1 MYNAENKQ
9 HLYSDFVTIGKRIAA
24 ARAGKGWTQSELA
37 RQIGVKPQSVQL
49 WEADATAPSRKRIES
64 VAELLD
70 TTPEELLF
78 DVPPSRGR
86 PRRGK
91 PFIGDRE
98 NVVVSAYGDQIVP
111 VCDYQQAAEWTASD
125 KPYPITAR
133 TENVW
138 TNIENLTDRAFG
150 LVIEGESM
158 LDEFYPGDIVI
169 LDPELP
175 PQPGDFVVAKLDKE
189 EKVTLRKYRPRG
201 FDDKGKPVIELAP
214 LNDDYPMLVIDQR
227 NKGRVIATMVEHR
240 KYRRRNRLTSLKSRS
255 PVERQ

>member
-1 MYNAENKQ
+1 M
-9 HLYSDFVTIGKRIAA
+9 
-24 ARAGKGWTQSELA
+24 
-37 RQIGVKPQSVQL
+37 
-49 WEADATAPSRKRIES
+49 

-125 KPYPITAR
+125 EPYPVTAR

-138 TNIENLTDRAFG
+138 TNIENLSDRSFG

-158 LDEFYPGDIVI
+158 
-169 LDPELP
+169 
-175 PQPGDFVVAKLDKE
+175 
-189 EKVTLRKYRPRG
+189 PRG
-201 FDDKGKPVIELAP
+201 VLPWGI
-214 LNDDYPMLVIDQR
+214 
-227 NKGRVIATMVEHR
+227 
-240 KYRRRNRLTSLKSRS
+240 S
-255 PVERQ
+255 